1 MLQKTEVLE
10 IRSVAISTTATS
22 EVLVELP
29 TQNLDVELAELT
41 ACLEEG
47 FTRRKNHFET
57 SIKAINKRGV
67 AFFTP
72 FALFLLCLMFA
83 MFRSLFSPAVAI
95 GVMVVSLIAW
105 TPTLKYQVR
114 RHRSAPPAPLEQ
126 ERFAALRL
134 VEIEDIRAVAPLIDC
149 LSWGDVST
157 MHPAI
162 WQALGRLLPRL
173 TVEQARALGP
183 ERHGRL
189 VFWLQAWELSPSHS
203 AVTAL
208 GNMPMLGILHVL
220 AHLGQRSVISYCM
233 MTKQKVSLLAMLDKW
248 AEGKKLGQDP
258 VLRQAAMACCDAIR
272 NQTALGHSS
281 DQLLRASAATAPEPQ
296 SLLRPAQGTQ
306 HTNPQEL
313 LRATSTNENED
324 DGA

>member
-1 MLQKTEVLE
+1 
-10 IRSVAISTTATS
+10 
-22 EVLVELP
+22 
-29 TQNLDVELAELT
+29 
-41 ACLEEG
+41 
-47 FTRRKNHFET
+47 
-57 SIKAINKRGV
+57 
-67 AFFTP
+67 
-72 FALFLLCLMFA
+72 
-83 MFRSLFSPAVAI
+83 MFRGLFSPAITVGIAI
-95 GVMVVSLIAW
+95 VVLLTSLPIS
-105 TPTLKYQVR
+105 KYQASR
-114 RHRSAPPAPLEQ
+114 RMSVPPVPLEQ
-126 ERFAALRL
+126 ERLAARRL
-134 VEIEDIRAVAPLIDC
+134 VEIEDVRAVAPLIDC
-149 LSWGDVST
+149 LSWGDDST
-157 MHPAI
+157 IHSEL

-313 LRATSTNENED
+313 LRATFTNENED
-324 DGA
+324 DSA